1 MGQTLIHSGGNSQ
14 WQVMAHAAY
23 GVQQSCGGDMRKDKE
38 LSAFARG

>member
-1 MGQTLIHSGGNSQ
+1 MLSL
-14 WQVMAHAAY
+14 AHAAY